1 MQNKSSKNKNVIFIG
16 DSSRFRQ
23 VFLNIIGNAL
33 KFTEFGGV
41 TINYDVLDLRPGF
54 QSLFMSISDTGVGID
69 PSYLKSIFDK
79 FSQEDNS
86 TARKYGGSG
95 LGLSITRELILMMN
109 GSIEIETQKNQ
120 GTTIKMTFEVEIGDT
135 NKIIEDVQ
143 ILQTIRNDK
152 QRLSVLLV
160 EDNEFNRLVAG
171 NTLNSAGIEFT
182 EACNGQEAIDIL
194 SKGIVFD
201 VILMDLQMPIIDGFQ
216 CTSFIRNEL
225 KILTPIIALTA
236 NAFKSE
242 LDQCIRYGMNDF
254 ISKPFDELKLIDSIY
269 KLTNF
274 QFEKNIKSTP
284 FEFVQKLYDLTELK
298 K

>member
-1 MQNKSSKNKNVIFIG
+1 
-16 DSSRFRQ
+16 
-23 VFLNIIGNAL
+23 
-33 KFTEFGGV
+33 
-41 TINYDVLDLRPGF
+41 
-54 QSLFMSISDTGVGID
+54 
-69 PSYLKSIFDK
+69 
-79 FSQEDNS
+79 
-86 TARKYGGSG
+86 
-95 LGLSITRELILMMN
+95 
-109 GSIEIETQKNQ
+109 
-120 GTTIKMTFEVEIGDT
+120 MTFEVEIGDT

-298 K
+298 SKWRR